1 MPDLCFPSFL
11 WKEVP
16 RRGGGWLVAF
26 LSLGQPL
33 ALRAFPFQRKG
44 IDEDRFL
51 LSNFKWNKPPSVSSF
66 RAQSRN
72 PSCPR
77 TFWLLSWKY
86 SHFPLSYLR
95 RHTGVQDRSLDFVRD
110 DVTRISLFSHLMT
123 ARSAIHIRGASDFYA
138 PHHHSSLLTGE

>member
-1 MPDLCFPSFL
+1 M
-11 WKEVP
+11 
-16 RRGGGWLVAF
+16 AF

-72 PSCPR
+72 PSCPPVLFGFFR
-77 TFWLLSWKY
+77 ENIPISRCHTYDAIPVCKIDPSTSFGMT
-86 SHFPLSYLR
+86 LR
-95 RHTGVQDRSLDFVRD
+95 EY
-110 DVTRISLFSHLMT
+110 LFSH
-123 ARSAIHIRGASDFYA
+123 I
-138 PHHHSSLLTGE
+138 